1 MLYLYTISYK
11 SIVEIHEMSEKIFQ
25 EKWIDIFALN
35 NFAFKSLGSELG
47 RDTMWKALSFIYH
60 NENVKKEKVTRE
72 KAKAFIKFYDT
83 CVYKTGKDISY
94 YISDNE
100 TGKSLDLDNSVK
112 INITVKQA
120 EEYLTKAATEDL
132 RAGRKEEEE
141 EKRAEPY
148 LVSWKFLRDH
158 MKEAIPDIKVYQND
172 TERAL
177 KWWKYFKKQSLK
189 PSTGSNFELPLVPPV
204 PQRKDIL
211 RKKFKRAPRELFRRR
226 RATRALGETD
236 SGAAGTVS
244 VDVKTSIQNH
254 ALKPIVLTRVELL
267 RATES
272 SSIKSPSEKWK
283 NEEIY
288 LSYLTLKEKQT
299 KKTIDWFKNVT
310 LQPYKSKQGKRQK
323 LTIIS
328 NIQAAFHY
336 KWLEFAREEIK
347 KWYTREDVDNVFK
360 ATLEEEEEKT
370 QDYFTDKK
378 INEAWK
384 HT

>member
-1 MLYLYTISYK
+1 M
-11 SIVEIHEMSEKIFQ
+11 
-25 EKWIDIFALN
+25 
-35 NFAFKSLGSELG
+35 
-47 RDTMWKALSFIYH
+47 
-60 NENVKKEKVTRE
+60 
-72 KAKAFIKFYDT
+72 
-83 CVYKTGKDISY
+83 
-94 YISDNE
+94 
-100 TGKSLDLDNSVK
+100 
-112 INITVKQA
+112 
-120 EEYLTKAATEDL
+120 
-132 RAGRKEEEE
+132 
-141 EKRAEPY
+141 
-148 LVSWKFLRDH
+148 
-158 MKEAIPDIKVYQND
+158 
-172 TERAL
+172 
-177 KWWKYFKKQSLK
+177 
-189 PSTGSNFELPLVPPV
+189 
-204 PQRKDIL
+204 
-211 RKKFKRAPRELFRRR
+211 
-226 RATRALGETD
+226 
-236 SGAAGTVS
+236 
-244 VDVKTSIQNH
+244 
-254 ALKPIVLTRVELL
+254 
-267 RATES
+267 
-272 SSIKSPSEKWK
+272 